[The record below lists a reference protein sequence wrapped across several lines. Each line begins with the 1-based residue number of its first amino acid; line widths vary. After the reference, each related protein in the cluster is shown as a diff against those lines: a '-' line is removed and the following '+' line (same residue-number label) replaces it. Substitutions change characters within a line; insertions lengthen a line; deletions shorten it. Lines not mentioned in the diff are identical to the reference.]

1 MRLRK
6 AEQGREEVGSGTHL
20 PLKLQTAQSR
30 VAVLAKAVC
39 LLSAL
44 FSAGKKKKKG
54 EKKHT
59 LRSCPCKCN
68 ANANANG
75 GNVFDLASGLTG
87 VKFKKVGVG
96 LAENK

>member
-1 MRLRK
+1 MGESPAGSLTSLATGQEGQTNMRLRK

-44 FSAGKKKKKG
+44 FSAGKKKKKRG
-54 EKKHT
+54 KKTHT
-59 LRSCPCKCN
+59 
-68 ANANANG
+68 
-75 GNVFDLASGLTG
+75 
-87 VKFKKVGVG
+87 
-96 LAENK
+96 